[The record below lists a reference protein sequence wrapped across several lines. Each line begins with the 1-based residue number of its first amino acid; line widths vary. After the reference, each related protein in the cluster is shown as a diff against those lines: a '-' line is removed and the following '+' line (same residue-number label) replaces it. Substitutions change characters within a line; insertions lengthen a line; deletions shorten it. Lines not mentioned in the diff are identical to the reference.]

1 MRVYPRLKFGRRYV
15 QERAQAEQDTNGA
28 SRFEFPV
35 EARQWALMAA
45 SQPAT
50 RAGSAV
56 TLGLDHLQSWRTVVA
71 RLYPWIHASY
81 ESAVL
86 VQQVLYLFGKT
97 KCCSPRL
104 WLLGLELRRALMGD
118 TQRLQ
123 ELLEK
128 TRTAQL
134 AWAASFA
141 MPLKQVLKLVLRCWH
156 LINDN
161 AKVRVPCVPTAPMKA
176 TTGRD
181 F

>member
-1 MRVYPRLKFGRRYV
+1 M
-15 QERAQAEQDTNGA
+15 
-28 SRFEFPV
+28 
-35 EARQWALMAA
+35 
-45 SQPAT
+45 
-50 RAGSAV
+50 
-56 TLGLDHLQSWRTVVA
+56 
-71 RLYPWIHASY
+71 
-81 ESAVL
+81 L

-104 WLLGLELRRALMGD
+104 WLLGLELRRGLLGD

-128 TRTAQL
+128 TRAAHL
-134 AWAASFA
+134 AWAASYP